1 MSLFITSLNS
11 GSNGNCY
18 YVGNRNEAILI
29 DAGIPCR
36 EIEVRLEKLNLDI
49 RLVKA
54 VFVSHEHTDHITGL
68 SVLSK
73 KYQLPV
79 YITEETLLHSG
90 LRLQQHLVT
99 SFSTTLP
106 VTIGTLAVKAF
117 QKFHDARDPHS
128 FMVSCSD
135 INVGVFTDIGR
146 PCEQLIHHFKQCH
159 AAFLEANYDDEM
171 LAKGRYPYFLKNRIR
186 GGNGHLSNVQ
196 ALNLF
201 NEHRP
206 VFMSHL
212 LLSHLSKENNS
223 PRLVEDL
230 FNAHANGTKIIVASR
245 YESTAVYEVDASV
258 INTPVNYPLS
268 KSPVKKTLQL
278 SLF

>member
-1 MSLFITSLNS
+1 MPLFITSLNS

-18 YVGNRNEAILI
+18 YVGNRNEAVLV

-36 EIEVRLEKLNLDI
+36 EIEVRLRKLNLDI
-49 RLVKA
+49 RLVRA

-90 LRLQQHLVT
+90 LRLQRHLVS
-99 SFSTTLP
+99 SFDAVQP
-106 VTIGTLAVKAF
+106 VTIGSLTVKAF
-117 QKFHDARDPHS
+117 QKFHDAKDPHS
-128 FMVSCSD
+128 FMISCAD

-146 PCEQLIHHFKQCH
+146 PCDQLINHFKLCH

-223 PRLVEDL
+223 PELVKEL
-230 FNAHANGTKIIVASR
+230 FHTHANGTKIIVASR
-245 YESTAVYEVDASV
+245 YESTEVYEVDASV
-258 INTPVNYPLS
+258 INAPVSTRLY
-268 KSPVKKTLQL
+268 KQPVKASMQL